1 MSYDFFAYG
10 QIYDLILYTATRLSH
25 SLIFNIF
32 NSNLRL
38 IFVMTERCYLRAVT
52 LFQVLFFFIAA
63 KTTVL
68 NKDDYHIHSLNR
80 FQPVIPATIIHDF
93 LDNFKLKDKTKKDL
107 SKKYKGYELTR
118 ALQVALLSFPSY
130 VVPVY
135 ISWMCVYCELKHF
148 RMQKFV

>member
-68 NKDDYHIHSLNR
+68 SKDDYHIHSLNR

-118 ALQVALLSFPSY
+118 ALQVALL
-130 VVPVY
+130 
-135 ISWMCVYCELKHF
+135 
-148 RMQKFV
+148 